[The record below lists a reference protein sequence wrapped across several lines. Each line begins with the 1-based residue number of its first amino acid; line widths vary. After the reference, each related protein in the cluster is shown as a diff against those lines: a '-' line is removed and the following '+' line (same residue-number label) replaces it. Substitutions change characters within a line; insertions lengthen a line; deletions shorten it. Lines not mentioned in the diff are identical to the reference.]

1 MKIAIYSR
9 KSKFTGKG
17 ESIENQI
24 IKCKQFIQFKFD
36 ADPENAEIF
45 IDEGFSGKN
54 ENRPRYQEMI
64 SKVKNKEIDC
74 IIIYQLNRLGRN
86 ARDIHN
92 TMQMCE
98 DLGAVIY
105 SATEGFDSSTS
116 FGRAIIG
123 ILASLAQ
130 LEREQLAERVK
141 DNMYT
146 LAKMGRWLGG
156 QSPLGFDGT
165 REYYV
170 DESGKERSVTRLKP
184 NNEELKIVK
193 LIYKKYLEEKSISQV
208 SKWTLTNNF
217 KGKNG
222 GNIDKSAINII
233 LKNPVYAKSDKNIFD
248 YLESSGYDVYGEPN
262 GNGLLRYGQGNKNT
276 DDYIGITAVAKHKGI
291 IDSEDWIAVQEIL
304 KENTEKAPSLGKSQT
319 ALLTGLLQCECGSN
333 MQVRYSKPRKD
344 GTRQHYYVCT
354 MKTNSGGTRCNSKN
368 INGQLFEKQ
377 LIEHLKSYSKEMLIN
392 QLESTLNKSK
402 DLEKNLNID
411 SIDSDI
417 EKANKSTK
425 ALLNTLKE
433 SPDKNVVTVV
443 LAEMSELQKT
453 IQSLKEKKE
462 KLLED
467 QSEIVL
473 SQSEILSII
482 NTFNDFL
489 DSYDTLTFTEKQKK
503 LKILIKKI
511 IYNGTKIH
519 VEFSIKKKLDSIFNI
534 LSSLSLKSKV
544 CQIVPPYRS
553 YMHRSISRSQ
563 YCSLFLRNTTFNS
576 S

>member
-36 ADPENAEIF
+36 IEPDNAEIF

-54 ENRPRYQEMI
+54 ENRPRYQDMI
-64 SKVKNKEIDC
+64 KKVKNKEIDS

-156 QSPLGFDGT
+156 QSPLGFNGT
-165 REYYV
+165 REYYI
-170 DESGKERSVTRLKP
+170 DDTGKERSVTQLKP

-222 GNIDKSAINII
+222 GNIDKSAIDVI
-233 LKNPVYAKSDKNIFD
+233 LKNPVYVKSDKSVFE
-248 YLESSGYDVYGEPN
+248 YLENNNYEVYGEPN
-262 GNGLLRYGQGNKNT
+262 GNGLLRYGQNNNKT
-276 DDYIGITAVAKHKGI
+276 DSISITATAKHKGI
-291 IDSEDWIAVQEIL
+291 IDSDDWIQVQEIL
-304 KENTEKAPSLGKSQT
+304 KLNTEKAPALGKSKS
-319 ALLTGLLQCECGSN
+319 ALLTGLLKCSCGSN
-333 MQVRYSKPRKD
+333 MQMRYGPKRKD
-344 GTRQHYYVCT
+344 GTRPHYYVCT
-354 MKTNSGGTRCNSKN
+354 MKINSGGTRCNSKN
-368 INGQLFEKQ
+368 LNGTLFEKK
-377 LIEHLKSYSKEMLIN
+377 LLEYLKIYSKDKLIKE
-392 QLESTLNKSK
+392 LEFTINKSK
-402 DLEKNLNID
+402 DLEKSLNIN
-411 SIDSDI
+411 SINEDI
-417 EKANKSTK
+417 ESANKSTK
-425 ALLNTLKE
+425 ILLDNLKKTTE
-433 SPDKNVVTVV
+433 DSIVKII
-443 LAEMSELQKT
+443 LAEISQLQKT
-453 IQSLKEKKE
+453 LQDLETKKE
-462 KLLED
+462 KILED

-473 SQSEILSII
+473 SQYEINSII
-482 NTFNDFL
+482 NNFNDFL
-489 DSYDTLTFTEKQKK
+489 NSYDNLTFEKKQKK
-503 LKILIKKI
+503 LNILINKI
-511 IYNGTKIH
+511 IYDGNKIH
-519 VEFSIKKKLDSIFNI
+519 VEFNLKKKLDSILNI
-534 LSSLSLKSKV
+534 LSSLFSKYKA
-544 CQIVPPYRS
+544 CQISPARFC
-553 YMHRSISRSQ
+553 MA
-563 YCSLFLRNTTFNS
+563 NK
-576 S
+576 